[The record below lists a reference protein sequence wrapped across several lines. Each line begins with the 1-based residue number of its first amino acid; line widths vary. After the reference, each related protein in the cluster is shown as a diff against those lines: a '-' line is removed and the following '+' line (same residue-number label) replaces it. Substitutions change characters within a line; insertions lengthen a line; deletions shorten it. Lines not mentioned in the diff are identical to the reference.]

1 MLTGLRPVST
11 ARKFDSPYR
20 SFGVLRYFTI
30 VSHYNNEQQSY
41 QAQQPTHLHNNNQE
55 PIIIDISNCRWP
67 VRQPLLSLPKRL
79 SDPRQTREKKRF
91 PLTYPKV
98 FLTAPKKWEKL
109 FSPTYPTSFYCPWR
123 GGWSITTPWT
133 SSWTSCLPSLPDVF
147 PAYPAPSFNPADQ
160 KREFLASCSGRT
172 KILPPAAA
180 SLGPPAI
187 CTTGA
192 SRYPRA
198 VSQEKGSVDYIGL
211 LWPRLSVCESVA
223 WIVAAD

>member
-91 PLTYPKV
+91 PLTYPTSFPKMRENVCPYLPNV
-98 FLTAPKKWEKL
+98 FL
-109 FSPTYPTSFYCPWR
+109 
-123 GGWSITTPWT
+123 
-133 SSWTSCLPSLPDVF
+133 
-147 PAYPAPSFNPADQ
+147 
-160 KREFLASCSGRT
+160 
-172 KILPPAAA
+172 LPPKRMEHHDTMNFIMDFM
-180 SLGPPAI
+180 PPIPA
-187 CTTGA
+187 
-192 SRYPRA
+192 R
-198 VSQEKGSVDYIGL
+198 
-211 LWPRLSVCESVA
+211 RLSRLPGTVFQSSRSEKRISC
-223 WIVAAD
+223 